1 MDDFKI
7 IKVEIDPD
15 TDAIRIEAS
24 KDNILFK
31 IESYIHISEYTGR
44 YYIPLYY
51 HRNNILV
58 GFISEKLNDFALELR
73 IPFVRSA
80 YCPRC
85 KYKKDLIKILKLLL
99 IEEEL

>member
-15 TDAIRIEAS
+15 TDAVRIEAS

-31 IESYIHISEYTGR
+31 IKSYIHTSMFSDK
-44 YYIPLYY
+44 YYIPLRY
-51 HRNNILV
+51 HRDYGLV
-58 GFISEKLNDFALELR
+58 DFISEKLNSFALEFG
-73 IPFVRSA
+73 IPFSSGT
-80 YCPRC
+80 CPEC

-99 IEEEL
+99 IDEEL

>member
-7 IKVEIDPD
+7 IKVVIDPD
-15 TDAIRIEAS
+15 TDAVKIEAS

-31 IESYIHISEYTGR
+31 IESYIHISEYSGK

-51 HRNNILV
+51 HRDNILA
-58 GFISEKLNDFALELR
+58 GFISEKLNSFALELR
-73 IPFVRSA
+73 IPFRSA
-80 YCPRC
+80 YCPKC